1 MFSRWLM
8 LAIVIAPLAATNRCT
23 FVHITVSPSSLTFP
37 AQVIS
42 QAGKA
47 SAPQSVTVK
56 NSGNVAATLSG
67 FVASGYY
74 AQTSNC
80 PVAPSTLAAGAT
92 CIMNVT
98 FEPREVGV
106 INGTIAVNLSSGTG
120 ATVSI
125 FGTAIPPVTFSPDS
139 VGFGSVP
146 VGTTSAA
153 RTITL
158 KNNQATPLNI
168 TGISAGGDY
177 SQTNNCPSSVVAGA
191 NCSISVNF
199 HPTVSGTVSGGLT
212 VTTDAFPG
220 TQPVALSGKGTG
232 SATSRIALSPTSL
245 DFGNQEAGTAST
257 PKKVTVTNTNSS
269 TSASI
274 ASIGS
279 SQVNVYPLTTTCG
292 SSLAP
297 GDSCDISITFH
308 PISDFAPITYPGAI
322 IVMDSDSSSPQMAAL
337 SGVGVAAVTSS
348 PSSLSWNASVN
359 TTSPTNTLT
368 ITNNDAS
375 AETLHIAASPG
386 NFSVSNNA
394 CQSSVAP
401 GGQCSLQLSF
411 SGPVGTT
418 TGALTVTPSSGGF
431 LSPHVVNLAGC
442 ITDIVSWPTSLNFG
456 AQAVGASSDPQTL
469 FLTNSSPNVL
479 NLSNVGPSGSNAAD
493 FTISGNSCGP
503 NVQPSDSCSLEV
515 TFKPQASG
523 NRAANLNFTDDGA
536 CSPQQVSLAGG
547 SSAGPF
553 QVSIRSSGTGSGNVV
568 SDPAGISC
576 GSSGSSCAGSFA
588 TGTSITL
595 IATPDQ
601 NSIFAGWGLACSG
614 KRSCNLDMKADK
626 QVMATFTAL
635 PVLTV
640 APNDNGSGHI
650 TSSPAGIDCGG
661 TCSAGFNF
669 GAVVTL
675 TAVPDA
681 GSSFGGWGGGGCTG
695 TGPCTVTM
703 NADTSVSAAF
713 TKPDF
718 TADVASPTPASISA
732 GQSATSILTFTPIHE
747 FTGAVSLSCGVQPM
761 PTLAPTCSLVPA
773 SLTVPPSGLVQ
784 AKLTMKTT
792 APTTTT
798 AFGFHETGWY
808 AFWVPLPGFFVLGM
822 LAFRPRK
829 RKKNLAAWL
838 VLLAVLGGVA
848 SQGACGGGGTSQ
860 QVTQQPG
867 TPANTYTF
875 TVTAT
880 SGAIQHQVQI
890 PLTVN

>member
-1 MFSRWLM
+1 M
-8 LAIVIAPLAATNRCT
+8 LAIVIVPLAATNRCT
-23 FVHITVSPSSLTFP
+23 FVHITLSPSSLTFP
-37 AQVIS
+37 SQVIS
-42 QAGKA
+42 QAGKTSA
-47 SAPQSVTVK
+47 SQTVIVK
-56 NSGNVAATLSG
+56 NSGNTAATLSG
-67 FVASGYY
+67 FVPSGYY
-74 AQTSNC
+74 AQTNDC
-80 PVAPSTLAAGAT
+80 PVPPSTLAASAT
-92 CIMNVT
+92 CTMNVT
-98 FEPREVGV
+98 FEPREFGV
-106 INGTIAVNLSSGTG
+106 INGTIAVNLPSGTG
-120 ATVSI
+120 ATLSV
-125 FGTAIPPVTFSPDS
+125 FGTAIPPATFSPES
-139 VGFGSVP
+139 VAFGSVP

-153 RTITL
+153 RSITL
-158 KNNQATPLNI
+158 KNNAATPLNI
-168 TGISAGGDY
+168 TGISAGGNF
-177 SQTNNCPSSVVAGA
+177 SQTNNCPSSLGAGT

-199 HPTVSGTVSGGLT
+199 HPTVSGAVSGGLT
-212 VTTDAFPG
+212 VITDAFPG

-245 DFGNQEAGTAST
+245 DFGNQEAGTASA

-269 TSASI
+269 TSVSI
-274 ASIGS
+274 TSIGS
-279 SQVNVYPLTTTCG
+279 SQTNVYPLTTTCG

-308 PISDFAPITYPGAI
+308 PISDFAPMTYAGAI
-322 IVMDSDSSSPQMAAL
+322 ILMDTDSSSPQMVGL
-337 SGVGVAAVTSS
+337 SGVGTPAVSTS
-348 PSSLSWNASVN
+348 PDSLSWNAIVN

-368 ITNNDAS
+368 ITNNHAS
-375 AETLHIAASPG
+375 AETLQVAPSPG
-386 NFSVSNNA
+386 NFSISSNA
-394 CQSSVAP
+394 CQSSLAP
-401 GGQCSLQLSF
+401 GGQCTLQMSF

-418 TGALTVTPSSGGF
+418 TGALTLTPSSGGF

-456 AQAVGASSDPQTL
+456 AQAVGASSDPQTV

-479 NLSNVGPSGSNAAD
+479 NLSNVGLSGSNAGE
-493 FTISGNSCGP
+493 FSISGNSCGP
-503 NVQPSDSCSLEV
+503 TVQPSDSCSLEV

-523 NRAANLNFTDDGA
+523 NRAANLSFTDDGA

-568 SDPAGISC
+568 SDPAAISC
-576 GSSGSSCAGSFA
+576 GSSGSSCAASFA
-588 TGTSITL
+588 TGTSVTL

-640 APNDNGSGHI
+640 TPNDNGSGHI

-661 TCSAGFNF
+661 TCAASFTF
-669 GAVVTL
+669 GAEVIL

-681 GSSFGGWGGGGCTG
+681 GSSFGGWSGACTG
-695 TGPCTVTM
+695 NGPCTLTM

-718 TADVASPTPASISA
+718 TEDVASPTPASISA

-747 FTGAVSLSCGVQPM
+747 FTGVLSLSCGVQPT
-761 PTLAPTCSLVPA
+761 PPLAPTCSLAPA
-773 SLTVPPSGLVQ
+773 SLTLPPSGVVQ
-784 AKLTMKTT
+784 AKLTMNTT
-792 APTTTT
+792 APKVIT
-798 AFGFHETGWY
+798 AFGFHDAGWY
-808 AFWVPLPGFFVLGM
+808 ALWVPLPGFVVLGIV
-822 LAFRPRK
+822 AFDPRK
-829 RKKNLAAWL
+829 QKKKLAAWL
-838 VLLAVLGGVA
+838 VLLVVLGGVA